1 MLDKVTTME
10 QKLNIHLDK
19 DNSDVLLEGE
29 YSLLVEE
36 RTRRSNEQTEYLKFV
51 LIGIVGQFALFMFEL
66 LNTEQSVIAS
76 IEQSTIELALL
87 IISAG
92 VVALTTI
99 IFLFWLD
106 HALTIATIDKYFQK
120 KEEQNEV
127 FGWYAFRQKYSKAT
141 YFNFFGFVINLM
153 EMKIA
158 LFKLSIFISFLTPP
172 VIFVLIASFNTSLTE
187 YKEIVTVI
195 NYSFFAV
202 FTTALIFGLAA
213 WTFSGKGIYEHK
225 VKKIKKR

>member
-1 MLDKVTTME
+1 MD
-10 QKLNIHLDK
+10 QKLNILLDK

-36 RTRRSNEQTEYLKFV
+36 RTRRSNEQTEYIKFV

-66 LNTEQSVIAS
+66 INAEKSVIAS

-120 KEEQNEV
+120 KEEQNAI
-127 FGWYAFRQKYSKAT
+127 FGWYNFRQSYSKAT
-141 YFNFFGFVINLM
+141 YFKFFGWSVNLM

-172 VIFVLIASFNTSLTE
+172 AIFVLIASFNTSLTQYQE
-187 YKEIVTVI
+187 VVAFI
-195 NYSFFAV
+195 NYTFFAV

-213 WTFSGKGIYEHK
+213 WNFSGKGLYSYKEK
-225 VKKIKKR
+225 RSKKR